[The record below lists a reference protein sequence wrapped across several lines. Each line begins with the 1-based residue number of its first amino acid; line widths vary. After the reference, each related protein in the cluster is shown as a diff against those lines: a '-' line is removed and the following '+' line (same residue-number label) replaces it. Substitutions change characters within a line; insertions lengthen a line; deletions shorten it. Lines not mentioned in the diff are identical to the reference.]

1 MKPPR
6 DIHQHVTD
14 QIVSMLETCGAW
26 ERPWHRASITG
37 DGLPVNAV
45 TRQDYHGVNVLALWV
60 TQMEKG
66 YGANQWASYRQWQGR
81 GAQVRKGERAA
92 IVVFYKTIHA
102 AITTEGGN
110 PVIDDDGNPATKTL
124 YFARASSVFNAEQV
138 DGYTVETAEVE
149 RPADKPLAERMD
161 TAERFVGA
169 TRAVIRFGGNRAFY
183 APSTDQIQ
191 MPPVDAFRDTRAS
204 TATETYYG
212 TLLHELTHWTGHPSR
227 CDRKFGSRF
236 GDQSYAFKE
245 LVAELGA
252 AFLCAGLGVSPA
264 PREDHAAYLKH
275 WLAILKS
282 DKRAIF
288 TAASTAQRAVDH
300 LKGLQAAPVAVPLPV
315 AA

>member
-1 MKPPR
+1 MKPQR

-14 QIVSMLETCGAW
+14 QIVGMLETCGAW

-45 TRQDYHGVNVLALWV
+45 THQDYHGINVLVLWAA
-60 TQMEKG
+60 QLEKG
-66 YGANQWASYRQWQGR
+66 YGSNQWASYRQWQGR

-92 IVVFYKTIHA
+92 IVVFYKTVHA

-110 PVIDDDGNPATKTL
+110 PVIDDDGNPATRDI

-138 DGYTVETAEVE
+138 DGYTAEVE
-149 RPADKPLAERMD
+149 RPVDKPLAERMD
-161 TAERFVGA
+161 SAERFVSA
-169 TRAVIRFGGNRAFY
+169 TRAVIRFGGTRAFY
-183 APSTDQIQ
+183 APSTDHIQ
-191 MPPVDAFRDTRAS
+191 MPPVDAFRDTKAS
-204 TATETYYG
+204 TATETFYG
-212 TLLHELTHWTGHPSR
+212 TLLPELTHWTGHPSR
-227 CDRKFGSRF
+227 CDRQFGSRF
-236 GDQSYAFKE
+236 GDQSYAFEE

-252 AFLCAGLGVSPA
+252 AFLCAGLGVSTV
-264 PREDHAAYLKH
+264 PREDHAAYLKN
-275 WLAILKS
+275 WLAILKA

-300 LKGLQAAPVAVPLPV
+300 LKGLQAAPTAAPLPV